1 MVTKSK
7 RHPVVNAGK
16 LASFGS
22 ALDEGEFK
30 PLGRRLKVKV
40 GVEQYPL
47 RMPTKPHGPAEQ
59 QK

>member
-7 RHPVVNAGK
+7 RHPLVNAAK
-16 LASFGS
+16 LASFRS

-30 PLGRRLKVKV
+30 PLSRRMKVKV
-40 GVEQYPL
+40 GVDLL
-47 RMPTKPHGPAEQ
+47 RMPTNAHGTAER